1 MAHPQEKVGKTY
13 KGLCETEGHDE
24 DPTDDQDGLICQ
36 DRGSQPHLT
45 DHQDRGSQPNLID
58 GQAEEPTV
66 NQDGLICQ
74 DRGSQPN
81 LIDGQAEEPTVNQ
94 EGLRQPESLEDA
106 KYQKYEGKCNDK
118 KEEMDHQID
127 QEFGEKTL
135 HIQKKVRRLERE
147 YIMSLHT
154 FARKAI
160 RDFSVSS
167 GRRSTDQMLDDL
179 CHLCISATTWR

>member
-1 MAHPQEKVGKTY
+1 MRMCHLRGHEGGRMAHPQEKVGKTY

-45 DHQDRGSQPNLID
+45 DHQDRGPPPNLID

-106 KYQKYEGKCNDK
+106 SGGLSDAGRCY
-118 KEEMDHQID
+118 
-127 QEFGEKTL
+127 L
-135 HIQKKVRRLERE
+135 RE
-147 YIMSLHT
+147 VPRVFVCFLL
-154 FARKAI
+154 AL
-160 RDFSVSS
+160 SS
-167 GRRSTDQMLDDL
+167 S
-179 CHLCISATTWR
+179 